1 MRVAFAVA
9 AAALLLAGCP
19 SSGGGTDAATTPGS
33 APAPATSG
41 SSGAGPTQPGP
52 TPAGPT
58 QAGPTQGGS
67 RVRPADWPTYHG
79 TADRNGVS
87 PDMPTAH
94 GRPRIVADL
103 KLNGAMYA
111 SPVVVG
117 GIVIAATEGNG
128 VYAFDLAGR
137 RLWQQ
142 QFAAPAP
149 GDQLPCGNIDP
160 LGITG
165 TPVVSG
171 GVVYVAAEYGSPPR
185 HELVALDLK
194 TGAVRWRR
202 SLDLPGVE
210 TRAMQERGAL
220 AVDGGR
226 VWVPFGGL
234 NGDCGGYKG
243 RLIGIRLDGTG
254 PPIAYT
260 VPTAR
265 EAGIWT
271 PPGPGVDAAGNLV
284 VEVGN
289 GASVEG
295 DKYDYS
301 DSVLE
306 ISPAGKLVDSFSP
319 STWASDNA
327 GDLDLGSQGPALV
340 GTQWVFAAG
349 KSGTAYVLDQQHL
362 GGIGGEVSKA
372 QLCPSYGGTAVLNDV
387 VIVPCTDG
395 DRAVQIDRGVLQI
408 LWRAT
413 PNGSPVVGGGRVWS
427 LDVSAGML
435 DALDPDTGQTLDHVS
450 VGSVTRFATPALYG
464 RFVLVP
470 TEAGLVII
478 RTS

>member
-1 MRVAFAVA
+1 MRVAIAVA

-33 APAPATSG
+33 APAPVTSG
-41 SSGAGPTQPGP
+41 SSE
-52 TPAGPT
+52 AGPT
-58 QAGPTQGGS
+58 QAGPSQAGPTQGQ
-67 RVRPADWPTYHG
+67 RAAFADWPTYHG
-79 TADRNGVS
+79 TPDRNGVS
-87 PDMPTAH
+87 PDMPTVR
-94 GRPRIVADL
+94 GRLRIVADL

-117 GIVIAATEGNG
+117 GRVIAATEGNR
-128 VYAFDLAGR
+128 VYAFDLSGR
-137 RLWQQ
+137 RLWEQ
-142 QFAAPAP
+142 QFAQPAP
-149 GDQLPCGNIDP
+149 SDQLPCGNIDP

-171 GVVYVAAEYGSPPR
+171 GVVYVAPEYGSPPR
-185 HELVALDLK
+185 HELVALDLG
-194 TGAVRWRR
+194 TGAIRWRR

-234 NGDCGGYKG
+234 DGDCGGYKG
-243 RLIGIRLDGTG
+243 RLVGFRLDGTG
-254 PPIAYT
+254 APITYT

-289 GASVEG
+289 GASEQG
-295 DKYDYS
+295 DRYDYS

-306 ISPAGKLVDSFSP
+306 ISPDGKLVDSFSP
-319 STWASDNA
+319 STWAADNA
-327 GDLDLGSQGPALV
+327 ADLDLGSQGPALI
-340 GTQWVFAAG
+340 GTQWVFADG

-362 GGIGGEVSKA
+362 GGIGGEISKA
-372 QLCPSYGGTAVLNDV
+372 QLCPSYGGTAVLSDV

-408 LWRAT
+408 LWKAT

-427 LDVSAGML
+427 LDVSAGVL
-435 DALDPDTGQTLDHVS
+435 HALDPDTGQTLERVP
-450 VGSVTRFATPALYG
+450 VGPVTRFATPALYG
-464 RFVLVP
+464 RDVLVP
-470 TEAGLVII
+470 TEAGLVIV